1 MGAIKICPYCG
12 STQFLGIIKRGG
24 IVESVGIKDN
34 GTVAFNIL
42 KEGATDKYEIDI
54 RSCYKCKEKLTTND
68 LVEGVK
74 CMGCGNIVPPSDICE
89 DGLCSMCAFTTT
101 DPEIQNASREDIL
114 RLLID
119 ARRQLKLAGIQQKKE
134 TKLAKVPDLDVD
146 ESVTEDNITEE
157 TQTENNVQPKKR
169 RARRKKDAVQEP
181 QIAQEDVVEQD
192 NIETPSEPQVPV
204 IDKGMPAND
213 LFGDMGITSQQV
225 ETAVEEVTDTQAAP
239 FPDIEMPTI
248 PSVPSFTDSN
258 GFNMF
263 DGEDNTFN

>member
-24 IVESVGIKDN
+24 IVESVGVKDN
-34 GTVAFNIL
+34 GTVTFNIL

-54 RSCYKCKEKLTTND
+54 RSCYKCKEKLATND

-74 CMGCGNIVPPSDICE
+74 CIGCGNIVPPSDICE

-119 ARRQLKLAGIQQKKE
+119 ARRQLKLAGIQEKKE
-134 TKLAKVPDLDVD
+134 AKLAKAPDLEVD
-146 ESVTEDNITEE
+146 EDISTEE
-157 TQTENNVQPKKR
+157 VQNNEVVQPKKR

-181 QIAQEDVVEQD
+181 QNDQEDAIEADNVEMPVASK
-192 NIETPSEPQVPV
+192 EPV
-204 IDKGMPAND
+204 INAGMPSND
-213 LFGDMGITSQQV
+213 LFGEMGITTQQV
-225 ETAVEEVTDTQAAP
+225 EVATEKIADTQSAP
-239 FPDIEMPTI
+239 FPDIEMPNI
-248 PSVPSFTDSN
+248 PSAPSLPDNN

-263 DGEDNTFN
+263 DGEDNNF